1 MIKKFTNTD
10 YNIED
15 NVYYDLYNYYKDGG
29 KYGKDAPYHKYTC
42 TWDNGSTTT
51 FSRLEGELLSTGV
64 KRVMGWMIP
73 FYKVWNE
80 YLVEFKYYGHHVKI
94 YAPSKT
100 AIRDAFGSHKIV
112 GKIIEL

>member
-29 KYGKDAPYHKYTC
+29 KYSKDSPYHKYTC

-80 YLVEFKYYGHHVKI
+80 YLVDLNIMDITLKYMHRLKLQLGMPLV
-94 YAPSKT
+94 AT
-100 AIRDAFGSHKIV
+100 R
-112 GKIIEL
+112 